1 MLANE
6 GGGISSVSRGLAHA
20 LLKLEIETTIFIT
33 TARPKTHVEKTGK
46 YLKIVYL
53 PMINLPPRSVWF
65 LARYF
70 HTISGLL
77 KDYDLVHAVNPEL
90 AIGLTFFTS
99 ELRRPLVT
107 TLHGSNRAYLKAF
120 LELPARRWV
129 QSDFAFHVLELP
141 LHDMVT
147 KRCIA
152 KSNRTVVC
160 SHTTLNELKTCEK
173 SDVSKISVIYN
184 GIDFDEIQ
192 GEDVTSHSGR
202 GKGDELSMIYAGRL
216 FWMKG
221 ITFVLE
227 AYDSLRKQFGNL
239 HLRIFGRGP
248 MKGEIEKFIANR
260 RLKNEVYFGGFLP
273 HQELIKEVKEADL
286 VVFPSLYESQP
297 MFALEA
303 MACQKPVVAFDLP
316 YAREIIVNGKNGLLA
331 KAYDLEDL
339 CNKTS
344 TALCDKNLRRSLGQN
359 GYDYVK
365 RNHDWDAQAGKY
377 LKVYEALIA
386 DGK

>member
-1 MLANE
+1 MGVKLKVALLANE
-6 GGGISSVSRGLAHA
+6 GGGISSVSRGLARG
-20 LLKLEIETTIFIT
+20 LSKLEIETTIFFT
-33 TARPKTHVEKTGK
+33 TGKPKTEVERLGK
-46 YLKIVYL
+46 NLKIVSL
-53 PMINLPPRSVWF
+53 PMINCPPRSIWF

-70 HTISGLL
+70 HTISRLFR
-77 KDYDLVHAVNPEL
+77 DYDLVHAVSPEL
-90 AIGLTFFTS
+90 AMGFTFFTS
-99 ELRRPLVT
+99 GLRRPLVT
-107 TLHGSNRAYLKAF
+107 TLHGSNRAALKAF
-120 LELPARRWV
+120 LKLPARRWV
-129 QSDFAFHVLELP
+129 RSDFAFHVLELP

-152 KSNRTVVC
+152 ESNRTVVC

-184 GIDFDEIQ
+184 GIDFDEIH
-192 GEDVTSHSGR
+192 GEEDAISHSGR
-202 GKGDELSMIYAGRL
+202 GKEDELSMIYAGRL

-227 AYDSLRKQFGNL
+227 AYDRLRMQFGNL

-248 MKGEIEKFIANR
+248 MKGEIEKFITNR
-260 RLKNEVYFGGFLP
+260 RLKDKVYFGGFLS
-273 HQELIKEVKEADL
+273 HRELIKEVKKSDL
-286 VVFPSLYESQP
+286 VIFPSLYESQP

-303 MACQKPVVAFDLP
+303 MACNKPVVAFDLP

-344 TALCDKNLRRSLGQN
+344 TALCDKNLRIS
-359 GYDYVK
+359 
-365 RNHDWDAQAGKY
+365 
-377 LKVYEALIA
+377 
-386 DGK
+386 